1 MSTPTT
7 SPLRVLLLPEGG
19 EFKILLHSFF
29 LSAFIGIH
37 HFLYLPKYLFGI
49 LEHYAVFKAQY
60 RDACR
65 FRQVAC
71 TLSVILFPT
80 GVRRSIQLYRQPQGR
95 TIEIQNIRSHTMLPS
110 EFQPFQ
116 LPPLQQPPK
125 DGFCRSQCLPKLP
138 TPIQPLCPIHPISHT
153 SSAQSNNDGC
163 PPLYIVRP
171 RCLYASSVTSRPR
184 GVRLMK
190 PSLMRNGS

>member
-1 MSTPTT
+1 MYPPTT

-71 TLSVILFPT
+71 TLSVILLPT
-80 GVRRSIQLYRQPQGR
+80 GVRRSVQLYRQLQGR

-116 LPPLQQPPK
+116 LTPLQQPPK

-163 PPLYIVRP
+163 PPLYIVLP
-171 RCLYASSVTSRPR
+171 KCL
-184 GVRLMK
+184 
-190 PSLMRNGS
+190 